1 MQVDWHIV
9 KPAPRKSRQG
19 GNVRQG
25 KLPPVCDSVDEM
37 STPACL
43 VAGGQGGRRAGAVV
57 RGGDVAGQMRC
68 GGGTPEAGHPH
79 PAGGGPFTI
88 AFTGYQTLTHR
99 PAGRIL
105 NGLSRPSIR
114 PSGLS
119 ASARKGS
126 GKEGAGR
133 SRAAG
138 GSSTRVCQRA
148 ASFPHASVH
157 YRPYRLSTQHL
168 IAI

>member
-1 MQVDWHIV
+1 MLQSLLRGSPGRAETSG
-9 KPAPRKSRQG
+9 KGSSRLCAIRLTKCQH
-19 GNVRQG
+19 
-25 KLPPVCDSVDEM
+25 LL
-37 STPACL
+37 ACL

-68 GGGTPEAGHPH
+68 GGGTPEAGRSH

-88 AFTGYQTLTHR
+88 ALTGYQILTHR
-99 PAGRIL
+99 PVERIL

-114 PSGLS
+114 SGGLS

-133 SRAAG
+133 FCAA
-138 GSSTRVCQRA
+138 SVNPVHARRRA